1 MQWARMLG
9 KATDKQITDIPSVIE
24 RSKLRLVLREQREI
38 CRRIENNEKET
49 MVKVREELQ

>member
-1 MQWARMLG
+1 MLG